1 MSVFA
6 LLISPIIVIVLSG
19 IGMKSS
25 ENNYNTRLIFSIIT
39 LCLAGVTILMGVAWF
54 MIIPTI
60 STGPEDSIYLT
71 GIRITVVIA
80 IFVQIMVGG
89 GAVLNIIFK

>member
-1 MSVFA
+1 
-6 LLISPIIVIVLSG
+6 
-19 IGMKSS
+19 MKSS

-60 STGPEDSIYLT
+60 STGPKDSIYLT